1 MMKLLVATVLL
12 STLVLVNGQKSLC
25 PDIFEYTTSGPGHW
39 EGALKVVSEY
49 KLHGTW
55 IRLIFDKPVTDL
67 EVQNNLLEVVS
78 KEPNQ
83 ILLKNNNLI
92 LLKGKPVKVLFKVS
106 YSGNDV
112 PSLVGYRL
120 NARDICPPS
129 DE

>member
-1 MMKLLVATVLL
+1 MKLLIVTVLL
-12 STLVLVNGQKSLC
+12 SALVLVNSQKSLC
-25 PDIFEYTTSGPGHW
+25 PDIFEYKSSGPGHW
-39 EGALKVVSEY
+39 EGDLKVVSEY

-67 EVQNNLLEVVS
+67 QVEDNLLEVVS
-78 KEPNQ
+78 KQPNE
-83 ILLKNNNLI
+83 ILLKNYNLI
-92 LLKGKPVKVLFKVS
+92 LLKGKPVKVQFKVS
-106 YSGNDV
+106 YDGKDV